1 MILHRRIQRRLFEY
15 AKNELP
21 PEAAGRVRDHL
32 SACPDCARE
41 VDTYRSLLTGIGSS
55 LSQSGEA
62 LPPEYWRSFSS
73 SVMQRIAGAAPVRDV
88 TPGWWEE
95 IRQVLELRPRYYAA
109 ALGGAVALVL
119 ISFFA
124 WKSFRPRP
132 VDSGSP
138 PQTEPRMSEMRSES
152 GRTTDRVNQY
162 FRKSRLLLVGLSNM
176 EPDDSQ
182 RADLLVEKHLS
193 RELVREARFLRSRPL
208 DPRSARLVGD
218 TERIFIELA
227 NAGEQRHAPT
237 IDMIRTGIRR
247 ENLLFKVR
255 MAESM
260 SDSTLIALA
269 QSRFQE

>member
-1 MILHRRIQRRLFEY
+1 V
-15 AKNELP
+15 
-21 PEAAGRVRDHL
+21 AGRVRDHL
-32 SACPDCARE
+32 STCPGCARE
-41 VDTYRSLLTGIGSS
+41 VDTYRSLLAGIGSTIAQPGDG
-55 LSQSGEA
+55 LR
-62 LPPEYWRSFSS
+62 PEYWKSFSS
-73 SVMQRIAGAAPVRDV
+73 TVMQRIAAPAREV

-95 IRQVLELRPRYYAA
+95 IKEVFDLRPRHYAVA
-109 ALGGAVALVL
+109 MGGAVALVL
-119 ISFFA
+119 ITFFA
-124 WKSFRPRP
+124 WKSFRPHP
-132 VDSGSP
+132 VEPDSP
-138 PQTEPRMSEMRSES
+138 LQTESPMSEVRSES
-152 GRTTDRVNQY
+152 GNTTGRVNQY

-176 EPDDSQ
+176 EPGDPQ